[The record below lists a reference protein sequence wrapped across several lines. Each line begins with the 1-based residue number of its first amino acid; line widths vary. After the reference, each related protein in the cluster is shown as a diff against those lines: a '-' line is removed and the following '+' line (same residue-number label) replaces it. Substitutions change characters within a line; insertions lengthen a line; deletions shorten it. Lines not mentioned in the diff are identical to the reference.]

1 MLDADQPRPEGFG
14 STDGGVSEWRLRV
27 QLANAYR
34 IVARLGAA
42 DYGWTLGVYNH
53 ITVRLAEESCSALGV
68 PGPLFLINPIGCRF
82 DEVTPGCLH
91 TIDLEG
97 EIVRRGCGMPGVPDK
112 GVLIAG
118 FVIHSAIHAARHD
131 VAAIFHTHHPDVVAV
146 SALKCGLLPVSQ
158 EGCLALAVHSQAR
171 HAFEGTATD
180 PAERVRLAENLGAAA
195 YTLTLDNHGVIC
207 CGRSIPEALRHL
219 WVFTKACTYQVRAL
233 AAAGGDPDRLVL
245 PPREVV
251 ERAMERELKQQAA
264 LGPSG
269 ELEFAAWMRG
279 AAC

>member
-1 MLDADQPRPEGFG
+1 
-14 STDGGVSEWRLRV
+14 
-27 QLANAYR
+27 
-34 IVARLGAA
+34 
-42 DYGWTLGVYNH
+42 
-53 ITVRLAEESCSALGV
+53 
-68 PGPLFLINPIGCRF
+68 
-82 DEVTPGCLH
+82 
-91 TIDLEG
+91 
-97 EIVRRGCGMPGVPDK
+97 MPGVPDK

-233 AAAGGDPDRLVL
+233 AAAGGFRLGLAVL
-245 PPREVV
+245 FPGGLTRKDSL
-251 ERAMERELKQQAA
+251 RAASKDAVKLALVAA
-264 LGPSG
+264 LMLFVAGL
-269 ELEFAAWMRG
+269 LEGFARQLVTDTTLRIVIGWGIGLMWLAWFMLAGRR
-279 AAC
+279 AR